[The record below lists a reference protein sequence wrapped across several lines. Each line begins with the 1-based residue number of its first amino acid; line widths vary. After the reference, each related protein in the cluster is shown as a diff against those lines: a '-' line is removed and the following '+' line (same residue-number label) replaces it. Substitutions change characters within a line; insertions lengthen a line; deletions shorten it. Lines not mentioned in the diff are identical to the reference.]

1 VKALCYPYRRFQN
14 LERTPL
20 PGEALKVL
28 RLANTGKYLLFFLGF
43 IDFVLFPILTAVGDD
58 GMSLIQL
65 ALLTK
70 SEHIQAL

>member
-1 VKALCYPYRRFQN
+1 M
-14 LERTPL
+14 ERTPL

-28 RLANTGKYLLFFLGF
+28 RLANTEKYLLFFLGF

>member
-1 VKALCYPYRRFQN
+1 M
-14 LERTPL
+14 ERTPL

-28 RLANTGKYLLFFLGF
+28 RLANTEKYLLFFLGF

-70 SEHIQAL
+70 SVHIQAL